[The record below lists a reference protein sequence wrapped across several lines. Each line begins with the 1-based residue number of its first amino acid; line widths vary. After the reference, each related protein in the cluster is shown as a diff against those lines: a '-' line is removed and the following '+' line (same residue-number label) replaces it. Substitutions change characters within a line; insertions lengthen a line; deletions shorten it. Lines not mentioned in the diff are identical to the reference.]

1 MAGEIDFVT
10 NVNRFIDGRE
20 TLRHSRS
27 MSRSRLAKS
36 WSTANV
42 STIKRMM
49 GNMSWYV
56 LYKERAVNA
65 LQRLDDRD
73 SAISAAFALS
83 YRGHEL
89 IELGRIGGRDGEV
102 IGSSAIAR
110 LLAQYEHRAS
120 PPPPPPRSPHPILPS
135 TSFHRTTH

>member
-1 MAGEIDFVT
+1 
-10 NVNRFIDGRE
+10 
-20 TLRHSRS
+20 
-27 MSRSRLAKS
+27 
-36 WSTANV
+36 
-42 STIKRMM
+42 
-49 GNMSWYV
+49 MSWYV

-102 IGSSAIAR
+102 IGGSAIAR
-110 LLAQYEHRAS
+110 LLAEYEHGGSLPPETVRPAHRLRA
-120 PPPPPPRSPHPILPS
+120 
-135 TSFHRTTH
+135 